1 MCELGEKG
9 EKQEDVLD
17 EERRVVRGD
26 NEKLASKEGDDRIRL

>member
-1 MCELGEKG
+1 VSWGEKG

-26 NEKLASKEGDDRIRL
+26 KEKLASKEGDDRIRV